1 MTNSI
6 LYSDNHLWVRQYDDN
21 VRIGLSS
28 YALKKMKAII
38 FLNLPEIGE
47 IVSKGETFGDVES
60 LKTVSDLISPVS
72 GTVTEI
78 NEEIIDSPEL
88 LFESDDC
95 WMITVQ
101 VTEPVNDLMN
111 PDEYSSFIAGG
122 DK

>member
-101 VTEPVNDLMN
+101 VTEPINDLMN

>member
-28 YALKKMKAII
+28 FALKKMKAII

-101 VTEPVNDLMN
+101 VTEPINDLMN

>member
-78 NEEIIDSPEL
+78 NEEIIDSPEP

-101 VTEPVNDLMN
+101 VTEPINDLMN